1 MTRMGQEFGTEA
13 AEIMREKV
21 EEARRPHTA

>member
-13 AEIMREKV
+13 ADIVRETV
-21 EEARRPHTA
+21 EAAQRDNAA